1 MFLPLLILSLFYPT
15 ISYVLNQYPVSILS
29 PTAYVGTNAP
39 YLSGTNMIHCFQGM
53 TENVNCP
60 SCTQQ
65 LWTPSNKVRNGV
77 EITGLFAHNKIAI
90 SNNWAF
96 GFLSADIIVYRRFD
110 NGHWGHHQ
118 LIKNAVD
125 DVGHW
130 VSMKTNNNVLIATW
144 FNENYTPSYRVY
156 VFKNINDEWSKNEAF
171 LNSDRDYIFT
181 VDSMVSPFYRGFG
194 YYPNSIDINNR
205 NDIIVG
211 APDLGNSGYVYIYK
225 YQSGTWSNNP
235 TLRYENGMVENKLV
249 NYGYVAMDNCG
260 RSVTLSDS
268 FAVYTCTHG
277 IMIHKYDVANN
288 QWPTTTKSFSIGAPS
303 PGNSVYT
310 YIEPFQIFYYC
321 NIPVHANAE
330 GFCNKI
336 NAEHFAI
343 AKFNDAVVSI
353 HKKWIA
359 LAYSSPDDILVRG
372 VTIYRFTKDEDADT
386 TNDAWVFDD
395 QIRADRD
402 VGNWNLDG
410 FGMDV
415 AMNDNVLVV
424 GSRRA
429 GAYVFTRI
437 EGKDVTLNSNWNR
450 DWVNMLSK
458 IDTDGGSPQRPSQGS
473 VSAWGAGE

>member
-1 MFLPLLILSLFYPT
+1 
-15 ISYVLNQYPVSILS
+15 
-29 PTAYVGTNAP
+29 
-39 YLSGTNMIHCFQGM
+39 
-53 TENVNCP
+53 
-60 SCTQQ
+60 
-65 LWTPSNKVRNGV
+65 
-77 EITGLFAHNKIAI
+77 
-90 SNNWAF
+90 
-96 GFLSADIIVYRRFD
+96 
-110 NGHWGHHQ
+110 
-118 LIKNAVD
+118 
-125 DVGHW
+125 
-130 VSMKTNNNVLIATW
+130 MKTNNNVLIATW

-288 QWPTTTKSFSIGAPS
+288 QWPTATKSFSIGAPS